1 MRKSLLPSVVKVKAN
16 RLSLDISA
24 DFEALSQYS
33 RLLEILQLNE
43 MISWNH
49 P

>member
-1 MRKSLLPSVVKVKAN
+1 MRKSLLPPGVKVKAN
-16 RLSLDISA
+16 RLSSDISA

-33 RLLEILQLNE
+33 RLLEMLQLNE
-43 MISWNH
+43 MISSNH